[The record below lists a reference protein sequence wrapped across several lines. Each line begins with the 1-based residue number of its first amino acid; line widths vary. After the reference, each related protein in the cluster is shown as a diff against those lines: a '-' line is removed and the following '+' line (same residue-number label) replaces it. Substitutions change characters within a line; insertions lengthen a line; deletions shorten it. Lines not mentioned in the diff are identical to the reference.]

1 MVFKGLPQGLG
12 MALAQNSAALNR
24 YQTLSDAEKNELI
37 EKAKNASSKK
47 EMENLV
53 SSLTN
58 QNSL

>member
-12 MALAQNSAALNR
+12 MALAQNSAALNL